1 MALHADRW
9 IELLDASLRVL
20 QVVAEMTVHDA
31 EAPYV
36 RRPRCKDAADQEAGG
51 EKDGHLAN
59 GLVRRDDEQAGDA
72 ETAVAA
78 WLPEAHQHLVAQAVE
93 TPAAARQV
101 RSLAAPGGGE
111 VGEAAVVVPE
121 ASLVVAEEACVTR
134 QAVALV
140 SDLPDSE
147 QRPVQR
153 EINAVVIVG
162 ADRRIAVIHAAHDV
176 CPRRRPHLD
185 ARAPGGVGIG
195 GHARGVEENADR
207 IAIEAVLDKHIIVW
221 RDEEVVSGGNAADA
235 ELDAVVEQRLLVG
248 QVDDPEGLA
257 TEDLLDGEDVADVV
271 IGQAG
276 AEALRQRQVE

>member
-93 TPAAARQV
+93 APAAARQV

-121 ASLVVAEEACVTR
+121 ASLVVAEEACVAR

-140 SDLPDSE
+140 ADLPDSK
-147 QRPVQR
+147 QRSVHR
-153 EINAVVIVG
+153 EVHAVMRVG
-162 ADRRIAVIHAAHDV
+162 TDGGITVIHAAHDV
-176 CPRRRPHLD
+176 RPCCRSHLD
-185 ARAPGGVGIG
+185 ARAPGGVGVG
-195 GHARGVEENADR
+195 GHARSVEENADR
-207 IAIEAVLDKHIIVW
+207 IAIEAVLDEYIV
-221 RDEEVVSGGNAADA
+221 V
-235 ELDAVVEQRLLVG
+235 
-248 QVDDPEGLA
+248 
-257 TEDLLDGEDVADVV
+257 
-271 IGQAG
+271 
-276 AEALRQRQVE
+276 